1 MDIEEECY
9 VWDTKTEPRSL
20 APIITVIN
28 SANMSHKLQIIIPL
42 KLNELEII
50 KIH

>member
-20 APIITVIN
+20 APMAVIH
-28 SANMSHKLQIIIPL
+28 SANMSHKLQIMIPL
-42 KLNELEII
+42 KLSKLEILRI
-50 KIH
+50 Y